1 MPRSANATG
10 TCWPACTARSGRMRI
25 TRLRFRNL
33 NSLKGEWEIDFTRAP
48 FTDNSLFA
56 ITGPTGAGKSTLLD
70 AICVALYHET
80 PRLNTLSAL
89 TNELMTRHTSD
100 CLAEVEFEVKGQH
113 YRAYWSQRRARD
125 RVDGA
130 LQAPKVEL
138 ATRDGQ
144 ILSTQINDK
153 RRRIAEITGLDF
165 ARFTKSMLLAQ
176 GGFAAFLTASANERA
191 ELLEELTG
199 TEIYGE
205 ISIAVFENAR
215 AARQQLQQHQAQA
228 DGVQLL
234 SDEERAALQ
243 ADDARL
249 QQELA
254 QVQQAHAQALGQ
266 QQWQQQLA
274 HAQAALRAAGS
285 DCAQAGDAL
294 AAAAPE
300 LQRLALDAP
309 AQALQPMHQAWQRAR
324 AARAEGQVRLEQL
337 TAAQQA
343 QRMAQAHHYRH
354 AAALGPG
361 CRGRA
366 AAPAA
371 PAGRT
376 AGAAGLLP
384 KPRGRCPPGRAA
396 ERLAPAVRA
405 ACRTAAAT
413 PGRAAGFAG
422 TAATAGAGAAAGA
435 GRGRQDC
442 VRHAGTGRCRFRAA
456 RRAGCRAPEDS
467 SLLRTRWQQLQAQAH
482 IWQDVQQR
490 TQERQLIAQQLQALA
505 RQEREAAQAL
515 QAHGAERAQLRS
527 QWKLLNE
534 LVASQQQLL
543 EREQLIQSLAEHR
556 QALQPGEACPLCG
569 ALEHPAVASYA
580 ALDPSATRT
589 QLAQRR
595 AELDLLR
602 QQGEAA
608 ATALARCESTQ
619 RALQQ
624 QRGQLADD
632 LQSRWLPAWTALLQ
646 QLPPDQRPDADAW
659 MQPDQLGQA
668 QAQCAQALGALGEAL
683 QAAER
688 AEQRL
693 RAAKDAFG
701 QSDNALLAARSADAL
716 AQQAARELA
725 TRAQAAA
732 AALHAQAEAGA
743 VLDAQL
749 QASLAD
755 AGHAALPA
763 PETAA
768 QWLQARQQAWQRW
781 QSSEAQLQQLA
792 PQIAQQQPACAAAQA
807 EALRWAEHWQA
818 HREQATG
825 PAPTPAADLHACV
838 QLIEQGAQQLAG
850 LQGQAQQAQA
860 MQEAQDTGAA
870 QAEAAWQQALRDS
883 PWTDEPGYL
892 QALLAP
898 HERTRLAAL
907 HEQLQTALQ
916 QRQALQAAAHA
927 RHAELQAQALT
938 DAPAE
943 RLSEALQRLEEQRAE
958 LAAQRGEARARLA
971 DDARRRAGQQE
982 LLAQMALQ
990 ARDCEL
996 WQHLDGLIGSARGDK
1011 FRKFAQGLTLDH
1023 LLHLANRHLLRLH
1036 GRYRLL
1042 RKPTGALELDIVDGW
1057 QGDIARDTRTLSGGE
1072 SFLVSL
1078 ALALALS
1085 DLVSR
1090 KTSIDSLF
1098 LDEGFGTL
1106 DGDTLEVALTAL
1118 DALNASGKMIGIISH
1133 VDALKQRI
1141 PAQIRV
1147 EKGGGVGYSRLVV

>member
-1 MPRSANATG
+1 
-10 TCWPACTARSGRMRI
+10 MRI

-354 AAALGPG
+354 AAALSAQAAEAAQLHLQRLLAEQQALQDY
-361 CRGRA
+361 CRSHAADARLGEQLSGWRQQFAQRA
-366 AAPAA
+366 ALQRQHQ
-371 PAGRT
+371 AGQQDLQ
-376 AGAAGLLP
+376 ALQQQLEQAQQ
-384 KPRGRCPPGRAA
+384 RAQ
-396 ERLAPAVRA
+396 
-405 ACRTAAAT
+405 
-413 PGRAAGFAG
+413 
-422 TAATAGAGAAAGA
+422 AAAGRIA
-435 GRGRQDC
+435 SATQAQAD
-442 VRHAGTGRCRFRAA
+442 ADSALRAA
-456 RRAGCRAPEDS
+456 QAAVPPEDS